1 VPNKRRP
8 GTRWEKPAPALG
20 LRCPRPQRAWGARAG
35 WMEHPHIAVRDRGVT
50 GCRHAHVNQDT
61 PGCRPPSTGSASVDR
76 PRGPGFPW
84 GDCPQCRAVFSSHS
98 GKDEANAPPAAIH
111 RHVAAVRGAARCCGL
126 TRDRRAAVWRN
137 WLVLAFSLGV
147 LGRIHHR
154 SPCLAGNGRRLGTD
168 LAHATR
174 RGQPGSPVTTA
185 GRRPR
190 PRPGHDLRGS
200 KLTINRGQRA
210 HAIRVPATGHWLWG
224 WSEASDSNPDS
235 SMSRRVGES
244 SATIVFA

>member
-1 VPNKRRP
+1 MSAALYGQCFGGSAARP
-8 GTRWEKPAPALG
+8 GIHLGRLSPSAGPFSPPTRG
-20 LRCPRPQRAWGARAG
+20 RTRQ
-35 WMEHPHIAVRDRGVT
+35 T
-50 GCRHAHVNQDT
+50 
-61 PGCRPPSTGSASVDR
+61 
-76 PRGPGFPW
+76 
-84 GDCPQCRAVFSSHS
+84 
-98 GKDEANAPPAAIH
+98 
-111 RHVAAVRGAARCCGL
+111 RHVPAYTGTSPQFAVPHAVCGL
-126 TRDRRAAVWRN
+126 ARDRRAAVWRN